1 MSVFFIPWAILP
13 AEIFIYGECISVL
26 VWRYLAEVNTG
37 KKKQQKN
44 RNKNLCKQQEHKY
57 FWKRC
62 CKWNSVANKASPKLE
77 FLQAENSEGKFLFHS
92 VLFPY
97 SNITVI
103 IFFFNWWNN
112 LFRDS
117 DGKTSFYFEGLVR
130 QACSVF
136 YMWSLFLAG
145 ENYLHLGLIIVN
157 NHRCN
162 GVLGRAQ
169 SHFFTGSTLWC
180 ILGELLSNWAYVC
193 KLEF

>member
-103 IFFFNWWNN
+103 IFFLTDEIIFSETVMERRVFILRVWW
-112 LFRDS
+112 
-117 DGKTSFYFEGLVR
+117 GKL
-130 QACSVF
+130 
-136 YMWSLFLAG
+136 
-145 ENYLHLGLIIVN
+145 
-157 NHRCN
+157 
-162 GVLGRAQ
+162 AQ
-169 SHFFTGSTLWC
+169 SFTCDLFFWPVRIIC
-180 ILGELLSNWAYVC
+180 IWDWLL
-193 KLEF
+193 